1 MKTILFSISNT
12 IDMEALLYAQ
22 NEAIKEDAKLIVL
35 YITSPLTFS
44 SCYTYPSVLYSVANL
59 NIDNIEV
66 AHEALSQ
73 KISSILE
80 DCPHQ
85 VICLIGPQID
95 SILNVAKEY
104 NVEKII
110 LPYESSIIDK
120 LSNKSMK
127 LKLAKKCDIPID
139 IFGSVLTE

>member
-22 NEAIKEDAKLIVL
+22 NEAVKENSKLIVL

-44 SCYTYPSVLYSVANL
+44 SCYTYPSILYSVANL

-73 KISSILE
+73 KISALLDE
-80 DCPHQ
+80 CPHQ

-110 LPYESSIIDK
+110 LPYETNIIDK
-120 LSNKSMK
+120 LSNKSIQS
-127 LKLAKKCDIPID
+127 KLAKKCDIPID
-139 IFGSVLTE
+139 IFTPALTK